1 MMGGLTMKVGM
12 TREEAY
18 LLLENNVID
27 TIHEW
32 QVKLGY
38 TEEMIRI
45 YYNRDS
51 LEHLV
56 KWELPTVKE
65 AKEFLIAWRESV
77 KNHLG
82 EIHLSNKEER
92 FCIGIPV
99 TGTKYVHEQRKGSR
113 FLIDL
118 MEVLKEPSCTIEK
131 ILEVFKKQSPNVI
144 CEKATGEEFDYVIYF
159 EDDVD
164 SFRYCFSLGEM
175 GAFYHRF
182 SEYDYQTIH

>member
-1 MMGGLTMKVGM
+1 MESKMA
-12 TREEAY
+12 REAAY
-18 LLLENNVID
+18 QLLEKNIID

-56 KWELPTVKE
+56 KLPLPTVVE
-65 AKEFLIAWRESV
+65 AKAFLIEWRETAEHFG
-77 KNHLG
+77 K
-82 EIHLSNKEER
+82 IRLSNKEER
-92 FCIGIPV
+92 FCIGIPAE
-99 TGTKYVHEQRKGSR
+99 GTKYIYELKKRST

-118 MEVLKEPSCTIEK
+118 MKILKESDCTIEHVM
-131 ILEVFKKQSPNVI
+131 EVFKKQSEDII
-144 CEKATGEEFDYVIYF
+144 CEHVEGEEFDYVIYYAD
-159 EDDVD
+159 ETMDA
-164 SFRYCFSLGEM
+164 FRYCFSFGEM

-182 SEYDYQTIH
+182 SAYDFETIH

>member
-1 MMGGLTMKVGM
+1 MEVGM
-12 TREEAY
+12 NREEAY
-18 LLLENNVID
+18 QLLENNVID

-56 KWELPTVKE
+56 KLPLPTILE
-65 AKEFLIAWRESV
+65 AKEFLIAWRETIQD
-77 KNHLG
+77 HLG
-82 EIHLSNKEER
+82 KVHLSNNEER
-92 FCIGIPV
+92 FCIGIPAE
-99 TGTKYVHEQRKGSR
+99 GTKYVHEQRKGST
-113 FLIDL
+113 FLLNL
-118 MEVLKEPSCTIEK
+118 MEVLKEPTCSIEQ
-131 ILEVFKKQSPNVI
+131 ILEVFKKRSPNVI
-144 CEKATGEEFDYVIYF
+144 CERAVDEEFDYVIYY
-159 EDDVD
+159 ENDALD

-182 SEYDYQTIH
+182 SEYDYQTVR

>member
-1 MMGGLTMKVGM
+1 MDSILS
-12 TREEAY
+12 REEAY
-18 LLLENNVID
+18 KLLEKNVID

-56 KWELPTVKE
+56 KFPMPSVEDG
-65 AKEFLIAWRESV
+65 KEFLIAWRETV

-82 EIHLSNKEER
+82 KVHLSNKEER
-92 FCIGIPV
+92 FCIGIPAE
-99 TGTKYVHEQRKGSR
+99 GTKYVYEIKKEST
-113 FLIDL
+113 FLTDL
-118 MEVLKEPSCTIEK
+118 MKVLKEPSCTIEQ

-144 CEKATGEEFDYVIYF
+144 CENVKGEEFDYLIYF
-159 EDDVD
+159 EDSTFDP
-164 SFRYCFSLGEM
+164 FRYCFSLGQM
-175 GAFYHRF
+175 GAYYHRF
-182 SEYDYQTIH
+182 SEYDYQTIR